1 MLQLTKVI
9 MIDEI
14 ELIPEIQVFFFIL
27 SEKLIREIQTSSV
40 SSLEAFNIQLRFIV
54 RHLTLVELADISPR
68 KFSINFNFIIFIS
81 DEYLPRT
88 YDN

>member
-1 MLQLTKVI
+1 

-14 ELIPEIQVFFFIL
+14 ELIPKIKVCFFY
-27 SEKLIREIQTSSV
+27 SEKLIRKIKTSFD

-54 RHLTLVELADISPR
+54 RHLTLVELVDISPR
-68 KFSINFNFIIFIS
+68 KFSTNFNFIIFIS
-81 DEYLPRT
+81 DECLPRT

>member
-14 ELIPEIQVFFFIL
+14 ELIPKIKVCFFFP
-27 SEKLIREIQTSSV
+27 EKLIRKIKTSFD

-54 RHLTLVELADISPR
+54 RHLTLVELVDISPR
-68 KFSINFNFIIFIS
+68 KFSTNFNFIIFIS
-81 DEYLPRT
+81 DECLPRT